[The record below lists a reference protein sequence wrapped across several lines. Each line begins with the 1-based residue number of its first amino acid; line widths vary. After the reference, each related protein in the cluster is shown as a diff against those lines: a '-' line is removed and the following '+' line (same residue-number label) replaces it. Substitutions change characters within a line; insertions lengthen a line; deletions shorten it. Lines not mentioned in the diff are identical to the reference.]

1 MPANTSP
8 IFALTPNIGFAPNI
22 TAANTARDGTGTVD
36 LVYTA
41 GANGSYLQKIRCRA
55 LGANV
60 QTVLRVFLNNGST
73 PTVATNNVLFEEMTL
88 AITSATETSA
98 QTIQEVIVNTALPAG
113 WRVYVTL
120 GTAVAAGVA
129 VSGIGGDY

>member
-1 MPANTSP
+1 M
-8 IFALTPNIGFAPNI
+8 
-22 TAANTARDGTGTVD
+22 
-36 LVYTA
+36 
-41 GANGSYLQKIRCRA
+41 
-55 LGANV
+55 
-60 QTVLRVFLNNGST
+60 LRVFLNNGST